1 MAFDAATTGRLAMVE
16 CRSYDSSRYLDS
28 LQSWYE
34 RCEWRQPKSSKER
47 GRYIYYGMVG
57 IKDAAE
63 LLYGTEQNGYF
74 SLSGKEE
81 RYKDVVKRWMPCIL
95 DKKEVPADMV
105 RLAVQRASS
114 PVSFESRFLWERIL
128 ALACSLVKQQI
139 EKRYGEVYTMA
150 LDKKCRKRE
159 YLFGRLL
166 AVADRIEYRTFD
178 KEDGRET
185 NAKRYMSAFSQHP
198 YRTWKVLEEKLEPY
212 FMRLK
217 APERLVY
224 QRLLDDICNLFEIED
239 FENDTALNGLY
250 LLGFHNQSYV
260 LKEKKKEEEE

>member
-1 MAFDAATTGRLAMVE
+1 
-16 CRSYDSSRYLDS
+16 
-28 LQSWYE
+28 
-34 RCEWRQPKSSKER
+34 
-47 GRYIYYGMVG
+47 
-57 IKDAAE
+57 
-63 LLYGTEQNGYF
+63 
-74 SLSGKEE
+74 
-81 RYKDVVKRWMPCIL
+81 
-95 DKKEVPADMV
+95 
-105 RLAVQRASS
+105 
-114 PVSFESRFLWERIL
+114 
-128 ALACSLVKQQI
+128 
-139 EKRYGEVYTMA
+139 MA

-250 LLGFHNQSYV
+250 LLGFHNQSYA
-260 LKEKKKEEEE
+260 LKEKKKDEEE

>member
-1 MAFDAATTGRLAMVE
+1 
-16 CRSYDSSRYLDS
+16 
-28 LQSWYE
+28 
-34 RCEWRQPKSSKER
+34 
-47 GRYIYYGMVG
+47 
-57 IKDAAE
+57 
-63 LLYGTEQNGYF
+63 
-74 SLSGKEE
+74 
-81 RYKDVVKRWMPCIL
+81 
-95 DKKEVPADMV
+95 
-105 RLAVQRASS
+105 
-114 PVSFESRFLWERIL
+114 
-128 ALACSLVKQQI
+128 
-139 EKRYGEVYTMA
+139 MA